1 MKTNHQLLVTPL
13 HRLFQEQEIGGKSS
27 ITINAVL
34 TEAAK
39 EQLPP
44 AESDEDRILLLVI
57 DQQNSFIEGGDLG
70 VPGSVQDTV
79 RLGKFVYQNLH
90 KITQIALTKDVHTP
104 LQIFHPCWWLDRN
117 GQHPVPVETV
127 ITVESVIN
135 GDWTPVYSPARSL
148 AYLHELKAGG
158 KRELRIWPYHC
169 LEGTN
174 GVEFES
180 QFMNLVY
187 FHTVARR
194 STPVILAKGQ
204 DPLSEMYG
212 AFYREDGV
220 ASAANR
226 AFLDGMP
233 DYNKIYIAGQ
243 ALSHCVLD
251 TLKHIFEHH
260 ADNRAFTESIHL
272 LTDCSSPIP
281 GTEGLTVTAI
291 EELANRY
298 GIRLMTAEGLTI

>member
-1 MKTNHQLLVTPL
+1 MTTNNLIITPFD
-13 HRLFQEQEIGGKSS
+13 RLFQVQEVGGKSS
-27 ITINAVL
+27 ITINDVL
-34 TEAAK
+34 AQAAE
-39 EQLPP
+39 EQLTP
-44 AESDEDRILLLVI
+44 ASEDTDRNLLLVI

-79 RLGKFVYQNLH
+79 RLGEFMYQNLH

-104 LQIFHPCWWLDRN
+104 LQIFHPCWWKDRD
-117 GQHPVPVETV
+117 GQHPKPVVTV
-127 ITVESVIN
+127 ITVESVIS
-135 GDWTPVYSPARSL
+135 GEWTPVFSPKESL
-148 AYLHELKAGG
+148 AYLHELKRGG

-169 LEGTN
+169 LEGTS

-187 FHTVARR
+187 FHTGARR

-220 ASAANR
+220 ASEANR
-226 AFLDGMP
+226 AFLDGMLA
-233 DYNKIYIAGQ
+233 YSNIYIAGQ

-251 TLKHIFEHH
+251 TLKHILEHH
-260 ADNRAFTESIHL
+260 AANRTFTSSIHL

-281 GTEGLTVTAI
+281 GTEQLTEAAI
-291 EELANRY
+291 KELVNQY
-298 GIRLMTAEGLTI
+298 GIQLVEAEGLNI

>member
-1 MKTNHQLLVTPL
+1 MNKNNRLVTPFNQ
-13 HRLFQEQEIGGKSS
+13 LFQEAEIGGKSS
-27 ITINAVL
+27 VAINVVL
-34 TEAAK
+34 AEAAK

-44 AESDEDRILLLVI
+44 AEADEERILLLVI

-79 RLGKFVYQNLH
+79 RLGKFIYRNLH

-104 LQIFHPCWWLDRN
+104 LQIFYPCWWVDRS
-117 GQHPVPVETV
+117 GKHPAPVETV
-127 ITVESVIN
+127 ITVESVMD

-148 AYLHELKAGG
+148 AYLNELKAGG

-169 LEGTN
+169 LAGTN

-180 QFMNLVY
+180 QIMNLVY
-187 FHTVARR
+187 FHTLARK
-194 STPVILAKGQ
+194 STPVILEKGQ

-220 ASAANR
+220 ASDANR
-226 AFLDGMP
+226 AFLDGLLE
-233 DYNKIYIAGQ
+233 YNKIYIAGQ

-251 TLKHIFEHH
+251 TLKHILEHH
-260 ADNRAFTESIHL
+260 ADNRAFTDSIHL

-281 GTEGLTVTAI
+281 GTEALTDTAI
-291 EELANRY
+291 EELVKRY
-298 GIRLMTAEGLTI
+298 GIQLMAAEGLTI

>member
-1 MKTNHQLLVTPL
+1 MAINNQLITPL
-13 HRLFQEQEIGGKSS
+13 ARLFQEEAIGGKSAV
-27 ITINAVL
+27 TINEVL
-34 TEAAK
+34 AEAAK
-39 EQLPP
+39 ERLAP
-44 AESDEDRILLLVI
+44 AEEDADRVLLLVI

-70 VPGSVQDTV
+70 VPGSVRDTA
-79 RLGKFVYQNLH
+79 RFGKFMYENLH
-90 KITQIALTKDVHTP
+90 KITQISLTKDVHTP
-104 LQIFHPCWWLDRN
+104 LQIFHPCWWVDRN
-117 GQHPVPVETV
+117 GKHPVPVETV
-127 ITVESVIN
+127 ITVESVIQ
-135 GDWTPVYSPARSL
+135 GEWTPVFSPARSL

-187 FHTVARR
+187 FHAVARR
-194 STPVILAKGQ
+194 STPVILEKGQ

-220 ASAANR
+220 ASETNR

-233 DYNKIYIAGQ
+233 GYNKIYVAGQ

-251 TLKHIFEHH
+251 TLKHILEHH

-281 GTEGLTVTAI
+281 GTEALTDTAI
-291 EELANRY
+291 GELVKRY
-298 GIRLMTAEGLTI
+298 GIQLAQAEGLTI

>member
-1 MKTNHQLLVTPL
+1 MTSNNQLVTPFE
-13 HRLFQEQEIGGKSS
+13 RLFREAEIGGKSS
-27 ITINAVL
+27 ATINVVL
-34 TEAAK
+34 EEAAK

-44 AESDEDRILLLVI
+44 AEEDQEKILLLVI
-57 DQQNSFIEGGDLG
+57 DEQNSFIEGGDLG
-70 VPGSVQDTV
+70 VPGSVRDTA
-79 RLGKFVYQNLH
+79 RLGKFMYRNLH

-104 LQIFHPCWWLDRN
+104 LQIFHPCWWIDRN
-117 GQHPVPVETV
+117 GKHPAPVETV

-135 GDWTPVYSPARSL
+135 GEWTPVYSPARSL
-148 AYLHELKAGG
+148 AYLHELMAGG

-187 FHTVARR
+187 FHTVTRR
-194 STPVILAKGQ
+194 STPVILEKGQ

-220 ASAANR
+220 ASDANR
-226 AFLDGMP
+226 AFLDSLT
-233 DYNKIYIAGQ
+233 DYHKIYIAGQ

-251 TLKHIFEHH
+251 TLKHILEHH
-260 ADNRAFTESIHL
+260 AENRALTESIHL

-281 GTEGLTVTAI
+281 GTEALTDTAI
-291 EELANRY
+291 KELVKRY
-298 GIRLMTAEGLTI
+298 GIQLATAEGLTI

>member
-1 MKTNHQLLVTPL
+1 MTTNNLIITPFE
-13 HRLFQEQEIGGKSS
+13 RLFQVQEIGGKSS
-27 ITINAVL
+27 ITINEVL
-34 TEAAK
+34 AQAAE
-39 EQLPP
+39 EQFTP
-44 AESDEDRILLLVI
+44 ASEDIDRNLLLVI

-70 VPGSVQDTV
+70 VPGSVQDTA
-79 RLGKFVYQNLH
+79 RIGKFMYQNLH

-104 LQIFHPCWWLDRN
+104 LQIFHPCWWKDRD
-117 GQHPVPVETV
+117 GQHPRPVETV
-127 ITVESVIN
+127 ITVESVIS
-135 GDWTPVYSPARSL
+135 GEWTPVFSPEESL
-148 AYLHELKAGG
+148 AYLHELKRGG

-187 FHTVARR
+187 FHTGVRR

-220 ASAANR
+220 ASEANR
-226 AFLDGMP
+226 AFLDGMLA
-233 DYNKIYIAGQ
+233 YSNIYIAGQ

-251 TLKHIFEHH
+251 TLKHILEHH
-260 ADNRAFTESIHL
+260 AANRTFTSSIHL
-272 LTDCSSPIP
+272 LIDCSSPIP
-281 GTEGLTVTAI
+281 GTEQLTEAAI
-291 EELANRY
+291 KELVNQY
-298 GIRLMTAEGLTI
+298 GIQLVEAEGLNI